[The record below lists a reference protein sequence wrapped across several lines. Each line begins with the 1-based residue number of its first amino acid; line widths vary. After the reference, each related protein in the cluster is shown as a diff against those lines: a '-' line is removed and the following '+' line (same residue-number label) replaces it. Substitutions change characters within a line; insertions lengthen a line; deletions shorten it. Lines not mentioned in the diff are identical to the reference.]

1 MFTVGIDLGGT
12 NIAAGVVDADCRI
25 IAKASIPTKCPRPAE
40 EIMDDMINV
49 TMMVLDKAGIK
60 MSDLSWIG
68 IGAPGTINRETGVV
82 EYSNNIRFDNVHMRE
97 YIGNKT
103 GCKVY
108 MANDADAAA
117 YGEFVAG
124 AAKGCN
130 NAVTVT
136 LGTGVGGG
144 IVIDGKLYSGSN
156 FAGAELGHTVI
167 RVDGRPCTCGRNG
180 CFEAYASATA
190 LANLT
195 REEMQR
201 NPDTAMWQIAG
212 SLDKVGGK
220 TAFDAMR
227 KGDEAGKRVVDL
239 YIKYLA
245 CGITNIV
252 NIFQPDILCISGG
265 ISKEGE
271 TLIAPL
277 RKLVEEERY
286 SKNCAKQTEIVA
298 ATLGNDAGIIGAA
311 MLGKNEIKD

>member
-1 MFTVGIDLGGT
+1 MYTVGIDLGGT
-12 NIAAGVVDADCRI
+12 NIAAGVVDGDCKI

-49 TMMVLDKAGIK
+49 TQMVLDKAGIK
-60 MSDLSWIG
+60 MSDLEWIG
-68 IGAPGTINRETGVV
+68 VGAPGTINRDTGVV
-82 EYSNNIRFDNVHMRE
+82 EYSNNIRFDNVPMRE

-130 NAVTVT
+130 NAVAVT

-167 RVDGRPCTCGRNG
+167 EVDGRPCTCGRKG

-195 REEMQR
+195 REEMER
-201 NPDTAMWQIAG
+201 NPDTVMWQIAG

-227 KGDEAGKRVVDL
+227 KGDESGKKVVDL

-271 TLIAPL
+271 TLTAPL

-286 SKNCAKQTEIVA
+286 SKNSAKQTKIVTA
-298 ATLGNDAGIIGAA
+298 LLGNDAGIIGAA
-311 MLGKNEIKD
+311 MLGKN

>member
-1 MFTVGIDLGGT
+1 MYTVGIDLGGT
-12 NIAAGVVDADCRI
+12 NIAAGVVDGDCKI

-49 TMMVLDKAGIK
+49 TQMVLDKAGLK

-68 IGAPGTINRETGVV
+68 VGAPGTINRDTGVV
-82 EYSNNIRFDNVHMRE
+82 EYSNNIRFDNVPMRE
-97 YIGNKT
+97 YIGKKT

-130 NAVTVT
+130 NAVAVT

-167 RVDGRPCTCGRNG
+167 EVDGRPCTCGRKG

-195 REEMQR
+195 REEMER
-201 NPDTAMWQIAG
+201 NPDTIMWQIAG

-227 KGDEAGKRVVDL
+227 KGDEAGKKVVDL

-252 NIFQPDILCISGG
+252 NIFQPDVLCISGG

-271 TLIAPL
+271 TLTAPL

-286 SKNCAKQTEIVA
+286 SKNSAKQTEIVT

-311 MLGKNEIKD
+311 MLGKN